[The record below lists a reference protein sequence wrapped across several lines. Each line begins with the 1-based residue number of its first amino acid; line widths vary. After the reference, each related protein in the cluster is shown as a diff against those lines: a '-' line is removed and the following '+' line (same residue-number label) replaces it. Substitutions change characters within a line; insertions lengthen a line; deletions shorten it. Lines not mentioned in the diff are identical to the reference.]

1 MMALMVVDNTKRWPL
16 KVPGM
21 ELVTSRDYIS
31 DPRFAAMPSAR
42 VFNLCRSYRYQAA
55 GYYVSLLAAARG
67 HRAIP
72 SVETIQDM
80 KLSPI
85 VRIASEELDELI
97 QRTLRPLK
105 SDEFELSIYFG
116 RNLTEKYDKL
126 ALAIFNQFPAP
137 LLRASFRRDSEWGIS
152 ALRVIGA
159 ADLPDE
165 HRPFVVEQAQRY
177 LTRPSRKP
185 RAKQQ
190 ARFDMAIL
198 RDPTEA
204 MSPSNDKAI
213 RLFTEA
219 AEELG
224 IAAEEIT
231 KDDYGRIGEF
241 DALFIRETTNVNHH
255 TYRFS
260 RRAAAAGLVVID
272 DPESI
277 VRCTNKV
284 YLAELMERHKL
295 PTPKTLIFSQETM
308 AQVGE
313 RIGFPCVI
321 KQPDSS
327 FSAGVAKI
335 ESERDF
341 AVKVEPLFEKSDLL
355 LAQEFVPTDF
365 DWRVGVLDGEPLFVC
380 KYFMAEDHW
389 QIIHREADRLDQGRF
404 ETMPL
409 QKCAPGIISL
419 AVRAAKL
426 IGRGLYGV
434 DIKILGGRPKII
446 EVNDNPSIDA
456 GVEDQV
462 IGDLLYQQVMQ
473 HFLTRLETRHVP
485 D

>member
-1 MMALMVVDNTKRWPL
+1 MVVDNPKRWPL

-21 ELVTSRDYIS
+21 ELVSAADYIS
-31 DPRFAAMPSAR
+31 EPRFAAVGNAR
-42 VFNLCRSYRYQAA
+42 VFNLCRSYRYQAE

-67 HRAIP
+67 HKAIP
-72 SVETIQDM
+72 SVDTIQDM
-80 KLSPI
+80 KLSSI
-85 VRIASEELDELI
+85 VRIAGEEMDELI

-105 SDEFELSIYFG
+105 SDHFELSIYFG
-116 RNLTEKYDKL
+116 RNLTEKYDRL
-126 ALAIFNQFPAP
+126 ALSLFNQFPAP
-137 LLRASFRRDSEWGIS
+137 LLRATFHRDGVWGIT
-152 ALRVIGA
+152 ALKVIGA
-159 ADLPDE
+159 ADIPEE
-165 HRPFVVEQAQRY
+165 HRAFVVEQAQHY
-177 LTRPSRKP
+177 LSRPSRRP
-185 RAKQQ
+185 RVKQA

-198 RDPTEA
+198 RDATES

-213 RLFTEA
+213 KAFIEA

-224 IAAEEIT
+224 IRAEEIT

-260 RRAAAAGLVVID
+260 RRAAAEGLVVID

-295 PTPKTLIFSQETM
+295 PTPKTVIFSEDTL
-308 AQVGE
+308 ALVGE

-335 ESERDF
+335 ESEKDF
-341 AVKVEPLFEKSDLL
+341 AARVEPLFEKSDLL

-389 QIIHREADRLDQGRF
+389 QIIHREENRVDQGLF
-404 ETMPL
+404 ETIPI
-409 QKCAPGIISL
+409 QKCPPGVVSL

-434 DIKILGGRPKII
+434 DIKVIGGRPKII
-446 EVNDNPSIDA
+446 EVNDNPSIDG

-473 HFLTRLETRHVP
+473 HFLSRLENRHMP
-485 D
+485 E